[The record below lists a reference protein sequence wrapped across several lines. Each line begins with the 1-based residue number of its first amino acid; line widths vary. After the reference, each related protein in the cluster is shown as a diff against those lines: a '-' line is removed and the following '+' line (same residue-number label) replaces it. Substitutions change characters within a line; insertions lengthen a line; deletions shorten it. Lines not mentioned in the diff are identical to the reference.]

1 MRGIARLGQQSVR
14 QSRMGASAA
23 AARPRADMLKRA
35 RLARTPALGV
45 ATLTRNTQAPRDHD
59 CQRTARER
67 TSNAQ
72 PRRPVCRH
80 LVNLLSPSK
89 ILFLFSSTF
98 PFPFAADQEPRGR
111 GRQETRAGGRGT
123 AARAP
128 ASMSSTD
135 ENPIPRL
142 DACCGCIQLK
152 MGVLVL
158 CILQMIASVFMMLLI
173 GSYILFGSAPGDTLP
188 LMGGAYTMFALIVVL
203 LLTAAEFG
211 FALYAF
217 SDIRKAEAQGIRYYY
232 MFKVV
237 SLGLSLLVFMLTSD
251 WTSPEILNLFLS
263 TTISLYC
270 IWCIWS
276 LHEALMLGGEAAAKA
291 GFTPEE
297 ASQGS
302 PLWTSANAKKTDAEA
317 GDSKDAGYQSSAI

>member
-1 MRGIARLGQQSVR
+1 MSPKNVIFFV
-14 QSRMGASAA
+14 
-23 AARPRADMLKRA
+23 K
-35 RLARTPALGV
+35 TV
-45 ATLTRNTQAPRDHD
+45 
-59 CQRTARER
+59 
-67 TSNAQ
+67 
-72 PRRPVCRH
+72 
-80 LVNLLSPSK
+80 LLSV
-89 ILFLFSSTF
+89 
-98 PFPFAADQEPRGR
+98 DQEPRAR
-111 GRQETRAGGRGT
+111 RQETRAGGRGT

-128 ASMSSTD
+128 ADMSSTD